1 MLLLH
6 ISDIHF
12 RYPLCQTEQDPE
24 LPFRNE
30 LVSHAA
36 QKASEFGD
44 VDAILVTGDIA
55 FRGIRKEFEAAAT
68 WLELLANAVG
78 CKKHR
83 IYVVPG
89 NHDVDRSQFDKV
101 EGARDAVAGI
111 ANADSDEAREDELI
125 AQLNAGGDRLFTA
138 VSDFN
143 QFAAKYDCQLSSGR
157 PCWGTILRIDHR
169 TLVRLYG
176 LNSTLISGINGTDR
190 KGELFMGAPQL
201 AISRAPGTVN
211 LVMAHHPPEWMS
223 DQDDIDTRLLGAP
236 NIVLFGHRHVQKVR
250 RDMGGPIVLFAGSV
264 NPDRRESG
272 WEPAYNFLELSSV
285 DKDGERSVEVSVF
298 QFRWQSNP
306 NGFVPKYN
314 FDTKEYCFRH
324 TIAVIPGEAT
334 TLGSEA
340 PAAQTE
346 KSEKEVEVM
355 EMENDNPS
363 LATPNVRDLIY
374 RFWVLPSRHQRAV
387 LEELGIDLAAIRD
400 VNEPMAYR
408 KALVELAKQNLL
420 NELAVAIGKRE
431 STP

>member
-12 RYPLCQTEQDPE
+12 KHPLCQTEQDPE
-24 LPFRNE
+24 LHFRDA

-36 QKASEFGD
+36 QQASQLGD

-55 FRGIRKEFEAAAT
+55 FKGVKEEFEAATT
-68 WLELLANAVG
+68 WLEQLADAVG
-78 CKKHR
+78 CNKRR

-89 NHDVDRSQFDKV
+89 NHDVNRSLFDRDES
-101 EGARDAVAGI
+101 ARNAVAEI
-111 ANADSDEAREDELI
+111 ASASRNEARENALI
-125 AQLNAGGDRLFTA
+125 AQLRDSGKGLFAAIT
-138 VSDFN
+138 DFN
-143 QFAAKYDCQLSSGR
+143 QFAAKYDCQCYPGR
-157 PCWGTILRIDHR
+157 LRWSTMLRIDHR
-169 TLVRLYG
+169 TVIRLHG
-176 LNSTLISGINGTDR
+176 LNSTLISGINGTDH
-190 KGELFMGAPQL
+190 KGALFMGAPQL
-201 AISRAPGTVN
+201 NVSQAPGTVN

-223 DQDDIDTRLLGAP
+223 DQDDIETRLLGAP

-272 WEPAYNFLELSSV
+272 WEPAYNFLELSPV
-285 DKDGERSVEVSVF
+285 DKDGKRSVEVTVF

-324 TIAVIPGEAT
+324 TIAVVPGEAN
-334 TLGSEA
+334 TLGIKA

-346 KSEKEVEVM
+346 KSEREVEPM
-355 EMENDNPS
+355 ELENDSPS
-363 LATPNVRDLIY
+363 LATPNVRALIY
-374 RFWVLPSRHQRAV
+374 RFWVLPSHHQRAV
-387 LEELGIDLAAIRD
+387 LEDLGIDLAAIQD
-400 VNEPMAYR
+400 VNEPTAYR
-408 KALVELAKQNLL
+408 KELVELAKQDRL
-420 NELAVAIGKRE
+420 NELAAAIGKRE